1 MKMHADNEI
10 ASSSDVEIV
19 KRVQQGDVQ
28 AYNILV
34 LRYQHKV
41 CEIANKFVK
50 NPADAGDV
58 AQEAFIKAYR
68 ALGSFRGESSFYTWL
83 YRITVNTA
91 KTFLEGNAKHRYT
104 LDVDAPEFESQDTQ
118 GVLTSQDTPDRLLE
132 SEELEK
138 VIFAALQQLPED
150 LRQAITLREIEG
162 MSYEDIAL
170 AMKTPIG
177 TVRSRIFRA
186 RQFIEDRMA
195 ELAAGKQA

>member
-186 RQFIEDRMA
+186 RQFIEDRMV

>member
-138 VIFAALQQLPED
+138 VIFTALQQLPED